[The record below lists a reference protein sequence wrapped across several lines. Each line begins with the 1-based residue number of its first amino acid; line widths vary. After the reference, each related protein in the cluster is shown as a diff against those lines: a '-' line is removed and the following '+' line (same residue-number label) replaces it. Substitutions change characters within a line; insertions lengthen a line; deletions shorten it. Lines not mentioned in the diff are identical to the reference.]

1 MKTEINI
8 SEDFKKKLDIELKK
22 VINTSCAEL
31 KRKDKAKRSIDKF
44 LKKWYK
50 DNPNNNHS

>member
-8 SEDFKKKLDIELKK
+8 SEDFKNKLDIELKK
-22 VINTSCAEL
+22 VINTSYAEL

-50 DNPNNNHS
+50 DNPNSNHS